1 MFGDGCLGW
10 NFEMARK
17 TNVVF
22 DSLGISSSMDVRFK
36 SKVIL
41 IVEILKPEMQKYH
54 ADLC

>member
-41 IVEILKPEMQKYH
+41 IVEILKPEMPKYH
-54 ADLC
+54 DDLC